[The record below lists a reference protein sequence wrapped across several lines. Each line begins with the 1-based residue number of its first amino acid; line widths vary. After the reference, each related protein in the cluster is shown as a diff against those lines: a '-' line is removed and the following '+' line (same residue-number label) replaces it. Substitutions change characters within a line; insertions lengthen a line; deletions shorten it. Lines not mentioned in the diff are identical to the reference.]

1 MMGEVKSKY
10 ELLTKI
16 LMINLFTIITTVILM
31 AYAIF
36 LYRITGRNRSSD
48 KLIRAFAIVALLGV
62 AYHIWLFSIIID
74 DKSIQNINPMS
85 ILLFSVQYSLEMFLA
100 NTIIIKNEVQT
111 ILGDNPLMFHV
122 FLTLYG
128 MAVLTS
134 GFSIFHFLSR
144 RLYNWF
150 WLTFHKSSIKTHIF
164 IGINDASLCLADD
177 IMKTNKDGTIKDE
190 EQIVFIDLPDHQE
203 GQLQGISIWDIIA
216 RFFKDS
222 KETEKLSNYVVLK
235 AGKGV
240 EKITKWLKEEQN
252 RVYILSDSQPQ
263 NLSILENL
271 WEHKDKCEFKS
282 QIYCH
287 AKKEGLINRYDSIT
301 DVEDRVTFIDSS
313 YLSVVSLKKIDS
325 GRMLPVGF
333 VDIAEDPVTKNK
345 LGYVTSAFNCA
356 IIGFGETGKETL
368 KFLYEFGAF
377 ADKDNGKAPF
387 KCHVFDNNLDKELGE
402 LGIDLAT
409 LQSPAAKEP
418 EFELHS
424 CAVGTIE
431 FRSEMCRLINE
442 LNYIVICL
450 GNDNLNVETALNVI
464 ECAAIESRDTNDK
477 FCIAIKQM
485 KMSKLNKDTL
495 DNANKAYNNCIHPFG
510 LTENIW
516 KMDVISNEELDNDA
530 RRFYE
535 SYSELSD
542 IFNKELGYPP
552 NPSWEEREGTE
563 GESIRSR
570 IYKNR
575 CAARRK
581 KAQDYSN
588 SLHKTTKQA
597 LCEPYNKGEQERC
610 SYYNSLSQKI
620 HDVNR
625 NKEGE
630 KDKEGTYHC
639 EQKAN
644 TKTKEILEHLAV
656 CEHLRWEAS
665 HMLMGYR
672 PTDGKT
678 DELKKLHSCIK
689 PYHKL
694 DEKTKHYD
702 WLVVKNSLSTAEAQF
717 KELEQITRFPYTP
730 NPISTKDV
738 TLSPEIMKLSE
749 KLSENV
755 HEVWAQSR
763 ISEGWTY
770 GPVRD
775 DTKKQHP
782 CLVPYEE
789 LPEIEKEYDRHTSQ
803 ETLKVIMKLGFR
815 IEK

>member
-1 MMGEVKSKY
+1 
-10 ELLTKI
+10 
-16 LMINLFTIITTVILM
+16 MINLSAIITTVILSV
-31 AYAIF
+31 YIIY

-48 KLIRAFAIVALLGV
+48 KLIRAFAVIALLGV
-62 AYHIWLFSIIID
+62 AYHIWLFSIIND
-74 DKSIQNINPMS
+74 DKSIQNVNPMS

-111 ILGDNPLMFHV
+111 ILEDKPLMFHV
-122 FLTLYG
+122 FLTLYC

-144 RLYNWF
+144 RFYNWF

-164 IGINDASLCLADD
+164 IGDNDASRCLAED
-177 IMKTNKDGTIKDE
+177 IMEKNKEKAVKDE

-235 AGKGV
+235 AGKGI

-271 WEHKDKCEFKS
+271 WEHKDEYGFKS
-282 QIYCH
+282 KIYCH

-313 YLSVVSLKKIDS
+313 FLSVVSLKKIDS
-325 GRMLPVGF
+325 GKMLPVKY

-356 IIGFGETGKETL
+356 IIGFGETGKEAL

-387 KCHVFDNNLDKELGE
+387 KCHIFDNKLDKELGE

-409 LQSPAAKEP
+409 LQSPVAKEP

-431 FRSEMCRLINE
+431 FRSEMCSLINE

-464 ECAAIESRDTNDK
+464 ECAAIEGKDTSDK

-485 KMSKLNKDTL
+485 KTSKLNEDTL
-495 DNANKAYNNCIHPFG
+495 NNANKAYNNCIHLFG
-510 LTENIW
+510 LTKKIW
-516 KMDVISNEELDNDA
+516 KMDVISNEELDSDA

-542 IFNKELGYPP
+542 ILNKELGYSP

-563 GESIRSR
+563 GESIKSK

-581 KAQDYSN
+581 KVQDYSN
-588 SLHKTTKQA
+588 SLHKTTKLA
-597 LCEPYNKGEQERC
+597 LCEPCNKEE
-610 SYYNSLSQKI
+610 YYNELSQKI
-620 HDVNR
+620 YDVNR

-630 KDKEGTYHC
+630 KDKEGESHC
-639 EQKAN
+639 EKEVN
-644 TKTKEILEHLAV
+644 ETTKKILEHLAV

-672 PTDGKT
+672 PTEGNT
-678 DELKKLHSCIK
+678 EELKKLHNCIK
-689 PYHKL
+689 PYSKL
-694 DEKTKHYD
+694 PEAKKHYD
-702 WLVVKNSLSTAEAQF
+702 WLVVKNSLAAIKNQSKESVQAENDQ
-717 KELEQITRFPYTP
+717 YNP
-730 NPISTKDV
+730 NPISTDDI
-738 TLSPEIMKLSE
+738 TLSPEILELSE
-749 KLSENV
+749 KIAENV

-763 ISEGWTY
+763 IAEGWTY
-770 GPVRD
+770 GPQRD
-775 DTKKQHP
+775 DAKKEHP
-782 CLVPYEE
+782 CLVPYDE
-789 LPEIEKEYDRHTSQ
+789 LPEIEKEYDRNTSQ
-803 ETLKVIMKLGFR
+803 ETLKVIMKLGF
-815 IEK
+815 KMLKNK

>member
-1 MMGEVKSKY
+1 MGIKNEY

-16 LMINLFTIITTVILM
+16 PMINLSAIITTLILI
-31 AYAIF
+31 AYFIY

-235 AGKGV
+235 AGKGI
-240 EKITKWLKEEQN
+240 EKIAKWLKEAQN
-252 RVYILSDSQPQ
+252 RVYILSDSQLQ

-271 WEHKDKCEFKS
+271 WEHKEQYGFKCK
-282 QIYCH
+282 IYCH

-325 GRMLPVGF
+325 GKMLPVRF

-345 LGYVTSAFNCA
+345 LGYVTSVFNCA
-356 IIGFGETGKETL
+356 IIGFGETGKESL

-377 ADKDNGKAPF
+377 ANKDNGKAPF
-387 KCHVFDNNLDKELGE
+387 KCHIFDNNLDKELGE

-431 FRSEMCRLINE
+431 FRAEMSKLINE

-450 GNDNLNVETALNVI
+450 GDDNLNVKTALNIV
-464 ECAAIESRDTNDK
+464 ECAAIEGRDTKDK
-477 FCIAIKQM
+477 FRIAIKQA
-485 KMSKLNKDTL
+485 KTGKLNKDTL
-495 DNANKAYNNCIHPFG
+495 ANANKAYNNCIHPFG
-510 LTENIW
+510 LTEDIW
-516 KMDVISNEELDNDA
+516 KMDVISNEELDSDA

-535 SYSELSD
+535 SYSIMSAEL
-542 IFNKELGYPP
+542 NKRLQYPP
-552 NPSWEEREGTE
+552 NPSWEGREENG
-563 GESIRSR
+563 IRSKD
-570 IYKNR
+570 YEKR
-575 CAARRK
+575 CEARRQ

-597 LCEPYNKGEQERC
+597 LCEPYNKDEQARC
-610 SYYNSLSQKI
+610 EYYNNLSSKI
-620 HDVNR
+620 YDVNR
-625 NKEGE
+625 NKNGE
-630 KDKEGTYHC
+630 IDITGISHC
-639 EQKAN
+639 EEDTN
-644 TKTKEILEHLAV
+644 TETMKILEHLAV
-656 CEHLRWEAS
+656 CEHLRWETS
-665 HMLMGYR
+665 LMLMGYR
-672 PTDGKT
+672 PTDGKNK
-678 DELKKLHSCIK
+678 DLKKLHNCIK
-689 PYHKL
+689 PYSKL
-694 DEKTKHYD
+694 PEFTKHYD
-702 WLVVKNSLSTAEAQF
+702 WLVVKNSLSDLKIQNANPQETI
-717 KELEQITRFPYTP
+717 KDKYIP
-730 NPISTKDV
+730 NPISTNDV
-738 TLSPEIMKLSE
+738 TLSSEILELSE
-749 KLSENV
+749 KIAENV

-763 ISEGWTY
+763 IAEGWTY
-770 GPVRD
+770 GPQRD
-775 DTKKQHP
+775 DTKKEHP
-782 CLVPYEE
+782 CLVPYNE
-789 LPEIEKEYDRHTSQ
+789 LPEIEKEYDRNTSQ
-803 ETLKVIMKLGFR
+803 ETLKLIIKLGFK

>member
-1 MMGEVKSKY
+1 MMGEVKWKY

-16 LMINLFTIITTVILM
+16 LMINLSTIITTVILM

-235 AGKGV
+235 AGKGI
-240 EKITKWLKEEQN
+240 EKVTKWLKEEQN

-271 WEHKDKCEFKS
+271 WEHKEQYGFKCK
-282 QIYCH
+282 IYCH

-325 GRMLPVGF
+325 GKMLPVRF

-356 IIGFGETGKETL
+356 IIGFGETGKEAL

-377 ADKDNGKAPF
+377 ANNDNGKAPF

-464 ECAAIESRDTNDK
+464 ECAAIESRETNDK

-485 KMSKLNKDTL
+485 KTSKLNQDTL
-495 DNANKAYNNCIHPFG
+495 DNANKTYNNCIHPFG
-510 LTENIW
+510 LTKDIW
-516 KMDVISNEELDNDA
+516 KMHVISNEELDNDA

-542 IFNKELGYPP
+542 IFNKELGYSL

-563 GESIRSR
+563 GESIKNR

-588 SLHKTTKQA
+588 SLHKTTKQL
-597 LCEPYNKGEQERC
+597 LCKPYGNLAELILTINEDTQHC
-610 SYYNSLSQKI
+610 TQKC
-620 HDVNR
+620 
-625 NKEGE
+625 NKE
-630 KDKEGTYHC
+630 
-639 EQKAN
+639 QQ
-644 TKTKEILEHLAV
+644 EILEHLAV
-656 CEHLRWEAS
+656 CEHLRWETS

-678 DELKKLHSCIK
+678 DELKKLHRCIR
-689 PYHKL
+689 PYNEL
-694 DEKTKHYD
+694 DDITKHYD
-702 WLVVKNSLSTAEAQF
+702 WLVVKNSLVAIENQSKGSVQAE
-717 KELEQITRFPYTP
+717 KDPYIP
-730 NPISTKDV
+730 NPISTDGV
-738 TLSPEIMKLSE
+738 TLSSEILQLSE
-749 KLSENV
+749 KIAENV

-763 ISEGWTY
+763 IAEGWTY
-770 GPVRD
+770 GPQRD
-775 DTKKQHP
+775 DTQKQHP
-782 CLVPYEE
+782 CLVPYNE

-803 ETLKVIMKLGFR
+803 ETLKVIMKLGFK
-815 IEK
+815 IK

>member
-1 MMGEVKSKY
+1 MMGEVKWKY

-16 LMINLFTIITTVILM
+16 LMINLSTIITTVILM

-74 DKSIQNINPMS
+74 DKSIQNVNPMS

-111 ILGDNPLMFHV
+111 ILEDKPLMFHV

-164 IGINDASLCLADD
+164 IGINDASLCLAED
-177 IMKTNKDGTIKDE
+177 IMKTNKEGTIKDE

-235 AGKGV
+235 AGKGL

-325 GRMLPVGF
+325 GKMLPVRF

-356 IIGFGETGKETL
+356 IIGFGETGKEAL

-377 ADKDNGKAPF
+377 ANNDNGKAPF

-431 FRSEMCRLINE
+431 FLSEMCRLINE

-450 GNDNLNVETALNVI
+450 GDDNLNVEAALNVI
-464 ECAAIESRDTNDK
+464 ECAAIEGRDTKEK
-477 FCIAIKQM
+477 FCIAIKQT
-485 KMSKLNKDTL
+485 KTSKLNKETL
-495 DNANKAYNNCIHPFG
+495 NNANKAYDNCIHTFG

-542 IFNKELGYPP
+542 ILNKELGYSP
-552 NPSWEEREGTE
+552 NPTWDEREGTE

-588 SLHKTTKQA
+588 SLHKVS
-597 LCEPYNKGEQERC
+597 LLLPGRER
-610 SYYNSLSQKI
+610 
-620 HDVNR
+620 
-625 NKEGE
+625 
-630 KDKEGTYHC
+630 
-639 EQKAN
+639 
-644 TKTKEILEHLAV
+644 
-656 CEHLRWEAS
+656 
-665 HMLMGYR
+665 
-672 PTDGKT
+672 
-678 DELKKLHSCIK
+678 
-689 PYHKL
+689 
-694 DEKTKHYD
+694 
-702 WLVVKNSLSTAEAQF
+702 
-717 KELEQITRFPYTP
+717 
-730 NPISTKDV
+730 
-738 TLSPEIMKLSE
+738 
-749 KLSENV
+749 
-755 HEVWAQSR
+755 
-763 ISEGWTY
+763 
-770 GPVRD
+770 
-775 DTKKQHP
+775 
-782 CLVPYEE
+782 
-789 LPEIEKEYDRHTSQ
+789 
-803 ETLKVIMKLGFR
+803 
-815 IEK
+815 

>member
-1 MMGEVKSKY
+1 MGEVKWKY

-16 LMINLFTIITTVILM
+16 LMINLSTIITTVILM

-74 DKSIQNINPMS
+74 GKSIQNVNPMS

-111 ILGDNPLMFHV
+111 ILGDKPLMFHV

-164 IGINDASLCLADD
+164 IGINDASLCLAED
-177 IMKTNKDGTIKDE
+177 IVKTNKEGTIKDE

-240 EKITKWLKEEQN
+240 ENITKWLKEEQN

-271 WEHKDKCEFKS
+271 WEHKEQYGFKCK
-282 QIYCH
+282 IYCH

-325 GRMLPVGF
+325 GKMLPVRF

-345 LGYVTSAFNCA
+345 LGYVTSAFKCA
-356 IIGFGETGKETL
+356 IIGFGETGKESL

-377 ADKDNGKAPF
+377 ANKDNGKAPF
-387 KCHVFDNNLDKELGE
+387 KCHIFDNNLDKELGE

-431 FRSEMCRLINE
+431 FRAEMSKLINE

-485 KMSKLNKDTL
+485 KTSKLNQDTL
-495 DNANKAYNNCIHPFG
+495 DNTNKTFNNCIHPFG
-510 LTENIW
+510 LTKDIW
-516 KMDVISNEELDNDA
+516 KMHVISNEELDSDA

-542 IFNKELGYPP
+542 ILNKELGYSP

-588 SLHKTTKQA
+588 SLHKTTKQL
-597 LCEPYNKGEQERC
+597 LCKPNG
-610 SYYNSLSQKI
+610 NLADLILTVNVDSQHCTQKC
-620 HDVNR
+620 NR
-625 NKEGE
+625 V
-630 KDKEGTYHC
+630 
-639 EQKAN
+639 QQ
-644 TKTKEILEHLAV
+644 EILEHLAV

-678 DELKKLHSCIK
+678 DELKKLHRCIR
-689 PYHKL
+689 PYNEL
-694 DEKTKHYD
+694 DDITKHYD
-702 WLVVKNSLSTAEAQF
+702 WLVVKNSLAAIENQSKESVQAE
-717 KELEQITRFPYTP
+717 KDPYIP
-730 NPISTKDV
+730 NPISTDDV
-738 TLSPEIMKLSE
+738 TLSPEIMELSE
-749 KLSENV
+749 KIAENV

-763 ISEGWTY
+763 IAEGWTY
-770 GPVRD
+770 GPQRD
-775 DTKKQHP
+775 DTKKEHP
-782 CLVPYEE
+782 CLVPYNE

-803 ETLKVIMKLGFR
+803 ETLKVIMKLGFK
-815 IEK
+815 IK